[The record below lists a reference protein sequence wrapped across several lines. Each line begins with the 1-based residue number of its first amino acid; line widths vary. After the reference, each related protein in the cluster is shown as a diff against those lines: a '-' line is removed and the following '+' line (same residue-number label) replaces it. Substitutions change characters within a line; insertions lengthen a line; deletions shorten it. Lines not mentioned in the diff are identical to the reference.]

1 VNKLSV
7 ADATE
12 VELAARLME
21 RDEKA
26 LREVIRIYGGVVNG
40 MARRVLADP
49 TLAEE
54 VAQDAFVALWRR
66 PGSFDPERGTL
77 KAFLVSV
84 ARNKAIDLV
93 RREES
98 VKRTKQS
105 LVREAEA
112 APATISFVDEVH
124 GRSTLVNAMHQL
136 PESQREAIVLAYFG
150 GRTYRD
156 VATEL
161 GIPEGTAK
169 TRMRDGLT
177 KLRNL
182 LSSTEKTEDE

>member
-1 VNKLSV
+1 MT
-7 ADATE
+7 AEATDA
-12 VELAARLME
+12 ELAARMMD
-21 RDEKA
+21 RDETA
-26 LREVIRIYGGVVNG
+26 LRDVIRRYGGIVDG
-40 MARRVLADP
+40 MARRVLADA

-54 VAQDAFVALWRR
+54 VAQDAFIALWRR

-77 KAFLVSV
+77 KAFLTSV

-98 VKRTKQS
+98 VKRTKRS
-105 LVREAEA
+105 LIDEMST
-112 APATISFVDEVH
+112 APTSMTFEDEVQ
-124 GRSTLVNAMHQL
+124 GRSTIVTAMQQL
-136 PESQREAIVLAYFG
+136 PAPQREAIALAYFG

-156 VATEL
+156 VASEL

-177 KLRNL
+177 KLRGL
-182 LSSTEKTEDE
+182 LGDPQRKTDDD